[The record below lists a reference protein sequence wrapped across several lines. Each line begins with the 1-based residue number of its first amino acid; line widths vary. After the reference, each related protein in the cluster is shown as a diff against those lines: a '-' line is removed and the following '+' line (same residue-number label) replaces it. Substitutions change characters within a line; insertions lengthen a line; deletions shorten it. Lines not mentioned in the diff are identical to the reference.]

1 MIHVMSWFCLR
12 MHAEYRCRHAG
23 VCCRA
28 DWQIPAESHVLTAVD
43 GGVLRSSEAGLA
55 LLAELAGP
63 VEVMVP
69 RRADRACMFFEP
81 RVSGS
86 CAIHREAGEGAL
98 PSACRHFPRE
108 LLVDARGTFVSLS
121 HYCPTAAALL
131 ATPDALDVVQA
142 RAPLRIGGPVEGLDA
157 TDALPPLLRPG
168 MLGDLEGYAAWE
180 AAALTVFARPDVTA
194 GEALDAVEA
203 LTEMVRAWQPGE
215 SPLSAAVARASTQ
228 VGAGSELGR
237 SQLGAGS
244 ELGRRSRGAL
254 AAAFAPLVAQHIP
267 EDAFPVAD
275 YETRWAALV
284 EGEPDVELVMR
295 NYLAAR
301 LFANWIAYQ
310 GRGLRTIVEWLGTCH
325 AVIRNE
331 IALRCMADRRSATLD
346 DAIAAAGRADLL
358 LVHTIDS
365 QTLADAVADVEQ
377 RP

>member
-23 VCCRA
+23 ACCRA
-28 DWQIPAESHVLTAVD
+28 DWEIPAEAHVLAAVD
-43 GGVLRSSEAGLA
+43 GGVLRSSAAGRSLM
-55 LLAELAGP
+55 AELAGT
-63 VEVMVP
+63 VEVTVP
-69 RRADRACMFFEP
+69 RRADRTCMFFEP

-86 CAIHREAGEGAL
+86 CAIHREAGEDAL
-98 PSACRHFPRE
+98 PTACRHFPRE
-108 LLVDARGTFVSLS
+108 LLIDARGTFVSLS

-131 ATPDALDVVQA
+131 ATPGALDVVQA
-142 RAPLRIGGPVEGLDA
+142 RAPLRIGGPVEGLDG
-157 TDALPPLLRPG
+157 TDALPPLVRPG
-168 MLGDLEGYAAWE
+168 ILGDLEGYAAWE

-194 GEALDAVEA
+194 GEALDEVAA

-215 SPLSAAVARASTQ
+215 SPLCAAVAGASTQ
-228 VGAGSELGR
+228 LRPGSELGR
-237 SQLGAGS
+237 S
-244 ELGRRSRGAL
+244 SRGAL

-275 YETRWAALV
+275 YEMRWAALV
-284 EGEPDVELVMR
+284 EGQPDVERVMK

-310 GRGLRTIVEWLGTCH
+310 GRGLRTIVEWLRTCR

-331 IALRCMADRRSATLD
+331 IALRCLESGRPAAVADAL
-346 DAIAAAGRADLL
+346 AAAARADLL

-365 QTLADAVADVEQ
+365 QTFATAVADVEL
-377 RP
+377 R